1 MLVYNITIKVDL
13 DILSDWLQWQK
24 AVHIP
29 EIMSTG
35 CFTGYQFYRLLD
47 QDDSDGTTYITQY
60 FSETEE
66 NYLRY
71 IQDFAPD
78 LRDKAI
84 KKWGDRFI
92 AFRSLMKGV

>member
-1 MLVYNITIKVDL
+1 MLVYNITIKVDV
-13 DILSDWLQWQK
+13 DILSDWLLWQQE
-24 AVHIP
+24 VHIP

-35 CFTGYQFYRLLD
+35 CFTGYQLYRLLE
-47 QDDSDGTTYITQY
+47 QDEADGTTYITQY

-71 IQDFAPD
+71 LRDFAPG

-84 KKWGDRFI
+84 KKWGDRFV

>member
-1 MLVYNITIKVDL
+1 VLVYNITIKVDM
-13 DILSDWLQWQK
+13 DIVSDWLQWQK
-24 AVHIP
+24 EVHIP

-35 CFTGYQFYRLLD
+35 CFTGYQLYRLLE
-47 QDDSDGTTYITQY
+47 QDESDGTTYITQY

-71 IQDFAPD
+71 IRDFAPG

-84 KKWGDRFI
+84 KKWGDRFVG
-92 AFRSLMKGV
+92 FRSLMKGV

>member
-1 MLVYNITIKVDL
+1 MFIYNITNKVDL
-13 DILSDWLQWQK
+13 DIPGDWLQWQK
-24 AVHIP
+24 EVHIP

-35 CFTGYQFYRLLD
+35 CFIGYQFYRLME
-47 QDDSDGTTYITQY
+47 QDDTDGITYIIQY

-71 IQDFAPD
+71 IQDFAPA

-84 KKWGDRFI
+84 KKWGDRFV
-92 AFRSLMKGV
+92 AFRSLMKVV